1 MTATLTESGESGES
15 GETGETAGAG
25 VPGTTGDGTKSR
37 PSPPHRPRFRILGAY
52 LVTVFVLLN
61 LNFFLPRT
69 LPGDPIDALLTQG
82 AANDPAGETRAA
94 LEAYYGLDR
103 PLTEQYV
110 DYFANLAQG
119 DLGRSVLSRRAVSEL
134 ISERMW
140 WTVLLVGTSVA
151 VATAI
156 GVVGGIQAGWRRGRR
171 HDKGLLGLFIGLQN
185 IPGFFL
191 ASVVLFVF
199 AFELGW
205 FPSSGAR
212 TPFADFDSGLTTVAD
227 VAHHLVLPAGVLVVG
242 LLAGP
247 FLLMRAGMVSELGAG
262 YLLMGRAKGMPERR
276 LKYRYAARNALLP
289 VVTATAYELGLAVT
303 LVVFVERV
311 FAYPGL
317 GELVAD
323 AAANRD
329 YPTLQGCFLVI
340 TLAVVTFNFLADAL
354 NARLDPRTTA

>member
-1 MTATLTESGESGES
+1 MTATVRDVEANASGPD
-15 GETGETAGAG
+15 AD
-25 VPGTTGDGTKSR
+25 VPPGSSR
-37 PSPPHRPRFRILGAY
+37 GPSPGPSARPPRRPRFRVLGAY

-69 LPGDPIDALLTQG
+69 LPGDPIDALLAT
-82 AANDPAGETRAA
+82 AAPIDNTGQARAE
-94 LEAYYGLDR
+94 LQAYYGLDR

-110 DYFANLAQG
+110 DYFANLAEG
-119 DLGRSVLSRRAVSEL
+119 DLGRSILSRRPVTDM
-134 ISERMW
+134 ITERMW

-151 VATAI
+151 VATSI
-156 GVVGGIQAGWRRGRR
+156 GIVGGIHAGWRRGRR
-171 HDKGLLGLFIGLQN
+171 SDRGLLAVFISLQN

-191 ASVVLFVF
+191 GSVMLYVF
-199 AFELGW
+199 AFRLDW
-205 FPSSGAR
+205 FPLSGAR
-212 TPFADFDSGLTTVAD
+212 TPFADFDSALATVAD
-227 VAHHLVLPAGVLVVG
+227 IAHHLVLPAGVLVIG

-247 FLLMRAGMVSELGAG
+247 FLLTRAGMVSELGAG
-262 YLLMGRAKGMPERR
+262 YLQLGRAKGLRERR

-303 LVVFVERV
+303 IVVFVERV
-311 FAYPGL
+311 FQYPGL

-340 TLAVVTFNFLADAL
+340 SLAVVTFNFLADAL
-354 NARLDPRTTA
+354 NARLDPRTTP